1 MSDPWTL
8 PDDVAGL
15 AERVRLL
22 EAEMDARDRAM
33 HDLAAKVRAAERVG
47 MHLDQRL
54 AELAER
60 LEVHISEGGGR

>member
-60 LEVHISEGGGR
+60 LEVHIGEGGGR